1 MAYTVF
7 DRFVAWCRF
16 RAARRYVSRG
26 ARVCDLGCGLRSDFL
41 WWLGPQISL
50 GVGVD
55 VQVLAAGSRTQ
66 RVVVGDIARGLPIKS
81 AQFNHVTM
89 LAVLEHLA
97 DPEGVL
103 REAHRI
109 LAPGGSLIMTWP
121 NAAVDPVLHVLRK
134 LGIVSQEMESEKH
147 EARIPLQKLQNILL
161 RMGFERGSHRT
172 FEFGLNN
179 LLVTGKRPRK

>member
-7 DRFVAWCRF
+7 DRLVAWCRF
-16 RAARRYVSRG
+16 RAARRYVSG
-26 ARVCDLGCGLRSDFL
+26 AARVCDLGCGLGSDFL
-41 WWLGPQISL
+41 RWLGPRISL

-55 VQVLAAGSRTQ
+55 VQVLAAGSTAQ
-66 RVVVGDIARGLPIKS
+66 HVVVGDIACGLPIRS
-81 AQFNHVTM
+81 SQFDHVVM

-97 DPEGVL
+97 EPEGVL

-121 NAAVDPVLHVLRK
+121 NAAVDPVLHVLRGF
-134 LGIVSQEMESEKH
+134 GIVSLEMESDKH
-147 EARIPLQKLQNILL
+147 ERRIPLKELQDMLL
-161 RMGFERGSHRT
+161 RIGFERGSHRT

-179 LLVTGKRPRK
+179 LLVVRKTG